1 MAPPSCSSF
10 TFFLCA
16 VAPVNASRGHFF
28 VNNQEAGEKTVDDP
42 GIEIS
47 VGIWRPQSLKR
58 KVSEW
63 WISKPGSLN
72 IRQNGFLELFDQQSL
87 SSIWII

>member
-1 MAPPSCSSF
+1 MQQKVQLLSKKVLIAD
-10 TFFLCA
+10 
-16 VAPVNASRGHFF
+16 
-28 VNNQEAGEKTVDDP
+28 DDP